1 MIYVAVPT
9 LAGWLV
15 ALGLHDN
22 FPLHY
27 LHDQKNKTL
36 FPSPFSPMQYV
47 GRAIGSVSKTWSSI
61 NPATLSGAIDVIV
74 VEQPDG
80 ELACSPF
87 HVRFGKFQLLRP
99 SQKKVEF
106 IVNGE
111 VTDLPMKLGDG
122 GEAFFVF
129 ETDGYIPPD
138 LQTSPVISPVSSP
151 GSSPKSSEPTIAY
164 PAEEPEYLDIGE
176 GANDSFSASVPS
188 TQSDSALLEHSPS
201 NIRKAGTASSF
212 DRAKKI
218 SSKLTKKNI
227 PSKVE
232 ANGDIM
238 LDMQGYKSN
247 DQNIHDSDAVI
258 RQLLIDEFGDDVDI
272 NALVDK
278 DLHGNIRIL
287 SSDDLADDESMSLET
302 HTEPQSPASSA
313 SSVIS
318 DIDTDTVKTQQDNH
332 FKTLRLTSEQLKC
345 LSLKPGEN
353 DLQFSVNKGRA
364 LVSAKLFL
372 WKHNVPI
379 VISDID
385 GTITK
390 SDALGHVLT
399 MLGRDWTHVGVAK
412 LFADIQF
419 NGYNI
424 MYLTAR
430 SVGLADS
437 TRSYLNG
444 IVQDGI
450 KLPVGPVIL
459 SPDRTIAALKREIV
473 LKKPE
478 VFKMACLND
487 IKALYDKK
495 QPHNAETPDRDLSF
509 SRQAASDHSYTPF
522 YAGFGNRITDALSYR
537 NVGIPS
543 SRIFTI
549 NPDGDVHM
557 ELLEMAGYK
566 SSYVSI
572 GELVDQF
579 FPPVN
584 ISRTRE
590 GALGIQ
596 DTVNQFSD
604 VNFWRNPVLNLSD
617 LSDDESESE
626 AEQSKSRDEL
636 TSAGA
641 NSQRLGGFFSR
652 SPASRSTEPETEPE
666 AEYSFDEDDE
676 NENLDPDYVYEDEDL
691 DDDYDEDDYEDDVD
705 DKDEDLDEELDGELL
720 DERLVD
726 NEAPEYGSS
735 PNRILNPSFGIA
747 SPKSLTNLNVDTNNA
762 TGTFIKAKQML
773 QNLSLEDAGE
783 KK

>member
-1 MIYVAVPT
+1 
-9 LAGWLV
+9 
-15 ALGLHDN
+15 
-22 FPLHY
+22 
-27 LHDQKNKTL
+27 
-36 FPSPFSPMQYV
+36 MQYV

-99 SQKKVEF
+99 SQKKVDF

-111 VTDLPMKLGDG
+111 ITDLPMKLGDG

-151 GSSPKSSEPTIAY
+151 GSSPKSSEPAIAY

-176 GANDSFSASVPS
+176 GANDSFSASLPS
-188 TQSDSALLEHSPS
+188 VRSDTALLEHSPTT
-201 NIRKAGTASSF
+201 IRKAGTASSF

-247 DQNIHDSDAVI
+247 DQNIHDSDAMI
-258 RQLLIDEFGDDVDI
+258 RQLLIDEFGEDVDI

-287 SSDDLADDESMSLET
+287 SSDDLADDESASLET
-302 HTEPQSPASSA
+302 RTEPQSSASTASSI
-313 SSVIS
+313 IS
-318 DIDTDTVKTQQDNH
+318 DIDTDTVKTQRDNH

-345 LSLKPGEN
+345 LSLRPGEN

-364 LVSAKLFL
+364 MVSAKLFL

-424 MYLTAR
+424 LYLTAR

-495 QPHNAETPDRDLSF
+495 QPRNAETPQTDGSS
-509 SRQAASDHSYTPF
+509 SRQTAADNPYTPF

-584 ISRTRE
+584 VSRTRQ
-590 GALGIQ
+590 GALGIA
-596 DTVNQFSD
+596 DPIHQFSD
-604 VNFWRNPVLNLSD
+604 VNFWRNPVLSVDD

-626 AEQSKSRDEL
+626 TDQPRSRDEL
-636 TSAGA
+636 TSAGTG
-641 NSQRLGGFFSR
+641 SQRLGGFFSR
-652 SPASRSTEPETEPE
+652 SPVSRSTGPEEEPR
-666 AEYSFDEDDE
+666 AEYSFDEQDE
-676 NENLDPDYVYEDEDL
+676 DENLDPDYVYEDEDL
-691 DDDYDEDDYEDDVD
+691 DDDLEDDYDEEYEEDVDDVD
-705 DKDEDLDEELDGELL
+705 DVDADDLDEDGGDDDVDEELDGELL
-720 DERLVD
+720 DDRLVD
-726 NEAPEYGSS
+726 HEAPEYVSS

-747 SPKSLTNLNVDTNNA
+747 SPKSLANLNVDTKNA
-762 TGTFIKAKQML
+762 TGTFINAKQML
-773 QNLSLEDAGE
+773 QNLSLEDAGDE
-783 KK
+783 K